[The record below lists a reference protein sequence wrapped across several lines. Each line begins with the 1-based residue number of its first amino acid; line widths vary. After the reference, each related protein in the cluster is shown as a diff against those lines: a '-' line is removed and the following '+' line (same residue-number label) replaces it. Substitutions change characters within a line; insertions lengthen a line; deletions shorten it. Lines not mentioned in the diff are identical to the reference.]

1 MSYSKIYLPSVGRGG
16 GGAGDGKRRIT
27 FQTINV
33 DHSWELELRVNL
45 TTAEAV

>member
-1 MSYSKIYLPSVGRGG
+1 MSYSKIYLPSVGGG
-16 GGAGDGKRRIT
+16 GGGGDGKRRMT